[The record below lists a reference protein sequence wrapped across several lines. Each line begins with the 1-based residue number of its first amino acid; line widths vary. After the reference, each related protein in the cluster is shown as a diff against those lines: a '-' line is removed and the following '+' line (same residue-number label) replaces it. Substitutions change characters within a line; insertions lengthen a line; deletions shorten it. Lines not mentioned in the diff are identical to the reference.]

1 MAFAESDRRAARTRA
16 TAVAPDAATAKIL
29 VAGGFGVGKTTLV
42 GAISETAPLRTEEL
56 ITEASVGVDSLAG
69 VELKTTTTV
78 AMDFGRITLS
88 PALVVYLF
96 GAPGQ
101 DRFWFMWDDL
111 SRGALGAVVLA
122 DTRRLESCF
131 PSVDF
136 FEHRGIPFAVGVNCF
151 DGRCD
156 EDPEEI
162 RAALDL
168 APDIPL
174 VLCDARDKESV
185 KSVLLALLE
194 HVMRGLAAEASD
206 DRQPV

>member
-1 MAFAESDRRAARTRA
+1 MAFAESDPGRNALS
-16 TAVAPDAATAKIL
+16 PDAATAKIL
-29 VAGGFGVGKTTLV
+29 VAGGFGAGKTTLV
-42 GAISETAPLRTEEL
+42 GAISETEPLRTEEL
-56 ITEASVGVDSLAG
+56 ITEASVGVDDLAG
-69 VELKTTTTV
+69 VEQKTTTTV
-78 AMDFGRITLS
+78 AMDFGRITLG

-122 DTRRLESCF
+122 DARRLESCF

-156 EDPEEI
+156 EDAEEI
-162 RAALDL
+162 RTALDL
-168 APDIPL
+168 DPDVPL
-174 VLCDARDKESV
+174 VLCDARDRESV
-185 KSVLLALLE
+185 KGVLLALLE
-194 HVMRGLAAEASD
+194 HVMRGLAAEASQA
-206 DRQPV
+206 RQPV